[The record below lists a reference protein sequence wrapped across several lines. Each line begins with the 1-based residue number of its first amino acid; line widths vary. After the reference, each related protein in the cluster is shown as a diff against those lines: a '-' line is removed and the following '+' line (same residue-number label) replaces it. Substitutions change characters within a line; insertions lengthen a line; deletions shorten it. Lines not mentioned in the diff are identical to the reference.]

1 MTVHSATARTEL
13 TVRADLQSTWD
24 IVTPITPV
32 GLYPSFGPLPAVVE
46 VLDQTGA
53 WDAAGQTRTL
63 VLSDGGSV
71 VEHLREVAPPG
82 RFVYEL
88 TDFQKLFGTIVG
100 GARAEWAFR
109 AVGVS
114 TSIRWTYTFYALPG
128 KRWPLAAI
136 VGNLWAP
143 YMRRVLRGI
152 AAEVERRY

>member
-13 TVRADLQSTWD
+13 TVRAVLQSTWK
-24 IVTPITPV
+24 IVTPLTPV
-32 GLYPSFGPLPAVVE
+32 GFYPSFGPLPAVVE
-46 VLDQTGA
+46 VLDQTGP

-71 VEHLREVAPPG
+71 VEHLREVTRPG

-100 GARAEWAFR
+100 GARAEWVFR

-128 KRWPLAAI
+128 KRWLLAGI

-143 YMRRVLRGI
+143 YMRRVLPGI